1 MKLLGDYIK
10 EAERRPTHIRDYYLY
25 LLLKT
30 KDRNVTYVGEAAG
43 DE

>member
-1 MKLLGDYIK
+1 MKLLGAYLK

-30 KDRNVTYVGEAAG
+30 KGRKVIYAGEAAG